1 MPPFKG
7 LKNLP
12 LTSAPMKEPEA
23 PLESAAE
30 PLEIEAA
37 EETLEEPSSDLMD
50 QGQVLYREGES
61 CGGCAYF
68 TAEGSDCAKVQG
80 PISSNGWCVIYR
92 PGSGETSPMEI
103 PNA

>member
-12 LTSAPMKEPEA
+12 LTSAPMEEPEVSSEA
-23 PLESAAE
+23 LSELPAAE
-30 PLEIEAA
+30 AK
-37 EETLEEPSSDLMD
+37 EETLEEPSGDLLD

-61 CGGCAYF
+61 CGDCEYF
-68 TAEGSDCAKVQG
+68 VAEGEACSKVQG
-80 PISSNGWCVIYR
+80 PISSNGWCVIFR
-92 PGSGETSPMEI
+92 PGASGISEEI

>member
-1 MPPFKG
+1 MAPFKG

-12 LTSAPMKEPEA
+12 LTSAPMEEPEVSPEA
-23 PLESAAE
+23 ISE
-30 PLEIEAA
+30 PPEVEAV
-37 EETLEEPSSDLMD
+37 EEALEEPSGDLMD

-61 CGGCAYF
+61 CGDCEYF
-68 TAEGSDCAKVQG
+68 VAEGEACSKVRG

-92 PGSGETSPMEI
+92 PGSGGASPMEI

>member
-1 MPPFKG
+1 MAPFKG

-12 LTSAPMKEPEA
+12 LTSAPMEEPEVSPEA
-23 PLESAAE
+23 VAE
-30 PLEIEAA
+30 PPEIEAVG
-37 EETLEEPSSDLMD
+37 ETLEEPSSDLMD

-80 PISSNGWCVIYR
+80 PISSNGWCVVYR
-92 PGSGETSPMEI
+92 PGSGGTSPMEI